1 MILPGKEILE
11 TGISDGENIEIV
23 IGLSEGQ
30 AVVYYECYFPQVA
43 NQIP

>member
-1 MILPGKEILE
+1 MILPGKEIPE

-23 IGLSEGQ
+23 IRLSEGQ
-30 AVVYYECYFPQVA
+30 AVYYEYYFPQVA